1 MWCDRVH
8 FLFLAFMCILCYKCL
23 DNAKRYGRRLRT
35 LRNACINRLSLN
47 NDIDGKDILMIVKE
61 KTSGKYT
68 HDTTQTKTQKIEL
81 ERYISNPQVPLRE
94 ITFRHIFDAE
104 DMSQMM
110 AFYKDESDKQV
121 CVAGIH
127 V

>member
-1 MWCDRVH
+1 M
-8 FLFLAFMCILCYKCL
+8 
-23 DNAKRYGRRLRT
+23 
-35 LRNACINRLSLN
+35 NRLSLN
-47 NDIDGKDILMIVKE
+47 NDADGKDILMTVKD
-61 KTSGKYT
+61 KKSGDYT

-81 ERYISNPQVPLRE
+81 ERYMNNQQMPLRE

-110 AFYKDESDKQV
+110 AFYKDESDTQI